1 LVSLGFKFFDGFF
14 FTDYVFSY
22 KIGRIVL
29 VLNGRHAGKKGIII
43 ENTSQ
48 STGISSNNIIVLG
61 IKNFPKQ
68 INRKQINKV
77 LKKKSNIKV
86 FFKTL
91 NKNHILPTRYFVD
104 LGTDQQELISK
115 VSCNLLK
122 LKSNEKYFVDT
133 TTELNWQVNNIFID
147 KYFSGKNK
155 WFFKKLKF

>member
-1 LVSLGFKFFDGFF
+1 
-14 FTDYVFSY
+14 
-22 KIGRIVL
+22 
-29 VLNGRHAGKKGIII
+29 
-43 ENTSQ
+43 
-48 STGISSNNIIVLG
+48 
-61 IKNFPKQ
+61 
-68 INRKQINKV
+68 V